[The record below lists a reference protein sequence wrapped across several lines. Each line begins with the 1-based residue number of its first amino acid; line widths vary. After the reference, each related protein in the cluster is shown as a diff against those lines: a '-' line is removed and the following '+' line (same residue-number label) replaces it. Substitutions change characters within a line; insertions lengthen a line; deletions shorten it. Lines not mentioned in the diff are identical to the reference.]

1 MNLPSLAVH
10 STQVND
16 NIVVSPMAIQKVW
29 RGDFELLIQ
38 EVERLE
44 YNLQTS

>member
-38 EVERLE
+38 EVRDL
-44 YNLQTS
+44 NTISRTS